1 MRTASVLLALCLAST
16 VSAFSFVDAYMA
28 TTHDAVEFLRGFTKG
43 LIGEDLGEDLGQ
55 CITEGS
61 DLVGDLVTAVSEI
74 EQGGIENIVGGIYQF
89 VTIIKEIPQV
99 FGDCKSISLSAL
111 AKLEAFGARFTDLNS
126 LLQKVSM
133 NMLFHGTEILNDFH
147 EAKTYIDT
155 AQYFNAGLFGGLA
168 ISVAT
173 Q

>member
-1 MRTASVLLALCLAST
+1 MRTASVLLAICLAST
-16 VSAFSFVDAYMA
+16 VSAYSFVDTYMA
-28 TTHDAVEFLRGFTKG
+28 TTHDAVMFLRGLTKG
-43 LIGEDLGEDLGQ
+43 LIGEDLGEDFGQ
-55 CITEGS
+55 CISEGS
-61 DLVGDLVTAVSEI
+61 DLVGDLETAVTEI
-74 EQGGIENIVGGIYQF
+74 EQGGLENIVGGIFQF

-126 LLQKVSM
+126 LFQKVTM
-133 NMLFHGTEILNDFH
+133 NMLYHGTEIMSDFGQ
-147 EAKTYIDT
+147 AKMYIDT
-155 AQYFNAGLFGGLA
+155 AQYFNGGLFGGLA